1 MGILMTTPIKE
12 LTNIINSYNLKTE
25 INPEGDIYVQDKS
38 IVISYCDFTWYCKNI
53 DDSYRLYNLNKMRN
67 NLTEGNNTL
76 IIFEDEYKF
85 HKDIVMARLKHIL
98 HMNNA
103 KKIYARTCRIN
114 EIDTGTS
121 REFCN
126 TFHIQGSG
134 QGGKIKLGAFKNKGF
149 MTSDLVAVLTVGK
162 LSRAKGNKTTPKGSW
177 ELIRFCSDSDYMVT
191 GIASKLLKYFERYYE
206 WKTIISFADKRYSLE
221 GNLYKQ
227 LGFELEKETQPNY
240 YYIVPPKI
248 NRVHRFAYRRDS
260 LRDRARKETD
270 LSEDKILT
278 MSELDLARFFGA
290 RRVFDCG
297 NYKFIKH
304 NKMEK

>member
-1 MGILMTTPIKE
+1 MNKVIKE
-12 LTNIINSYNLKTE
+12 LTTIINSYDLKTE
-25 INPEGDIYVQDKS
+25 INSVGDIYIPEKLT
-38 IVISYCDFTWYCKNI
+38 VISYCNFTKYCKEI
-53 DDSYRLYNLNKMRN
+53 DDSDRLYHLNKMRIN
-67 NLTEGNNTL
+67 KTRGHNTL

-85 HKDIVMARLKHIL
+85 HKDIVIARLKHIL
-98 HMNNA
+98 HVNKA
-103 KKIYARTCRIN
+103 EKIYARTCAIR
-114 EIDTGTS
+114 EIDTKLS

-134 QGGKIKLGAFKNKGF
+134 QGGTVKLGAFKNKGF
-149 MTSDLVAVLTVGK
+149 MDSDLVAVLTVGK
-162 LSRAKGNKTTPKGSW
+162 LSRAKGNKVIPDGSW
-177 ELIRFCSDSDYMVT
+177 ELIRFCSDSQYMVT
-191 GIASKLLKYFERYYE
+191 GIASKLYKYFERNYD
-206 WKTIISFADKRYSLE
+206 WKMVISFADRRWSLE

-227 LGFELEKETQPNY
+227 LEFELEKETQPNY

-270 LSEDKILT
+270 LSEDKIQT

-304 NKMEK
+304 NKTEK